1 MGEQLPLRFPIRIK
15 SEVSGTEMLGTPLF
29 NPELNWAILGNWV
42 LFVLAVGFIFGT
54 LRVRLNRMEAR
65 LDEFKH
71 VLVQMATQKMEIDA
85 LNSRLSDIQRYG
97 SHRSRELA
105 AEIHKQVLEEI
116 KSQIGELRREFER
129 NYHPPPR
136 RSHD

>member
-97 SHRSRELA
+97 SHRSREIA

-116 KSQIGELRREFER
+116 KSQIAELRREFER
-129 NYHPPPR
+129 NYQPPR
-136 RSHD
+136 R